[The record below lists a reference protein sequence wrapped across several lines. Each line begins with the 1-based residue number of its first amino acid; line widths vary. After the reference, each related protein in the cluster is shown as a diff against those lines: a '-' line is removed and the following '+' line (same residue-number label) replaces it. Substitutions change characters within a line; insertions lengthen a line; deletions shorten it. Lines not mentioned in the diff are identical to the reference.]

1 MANAN
6 QIIPRNQQHGTID
19 TKPRD
24 RQQCGQLTSRNC
36 ENSWPNA
43 KPQNDNE
50 QWTIYTNDGTTVN
63 IPKFALYV
71 NLAWVCESMSVRR
84 Y

>member
-6 QIIPRNQQHGTID
+6 QIIPRSQQHGTID
-19 TKPRD
+19 SKPRD

-36 ENSWPNA
+36 ENSCHTQSH
-43 KPQNDNE
+43 KNDNE
-50 QWTIYTNDGTTVN
+50 QWTIYTNDDTIVN
-63 IPKFALYV
+63 IPKFALYG